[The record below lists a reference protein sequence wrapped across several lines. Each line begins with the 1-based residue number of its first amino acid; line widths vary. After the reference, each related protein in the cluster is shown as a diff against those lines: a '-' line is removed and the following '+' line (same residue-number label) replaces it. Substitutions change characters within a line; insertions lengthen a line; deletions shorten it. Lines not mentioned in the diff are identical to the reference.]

1 MTSTMDKR
9 KIINILHSVYS
20 NHFLGIDH
28 VIPQLPN
35 PKDGYG
41 KGLHH
46 NKKMVTV
53 SKLLGKK
60 REDRSKT
67 ALLDTK

>member
-1 MTSTMDKR
+1 
-9 KIINILHSVYS
+9 
-20 NHFLGIDH
+20 

-46 NKKMVTV
+46 NKKIVIYV
-53 SKLLGKK
+53 KLVH
-60 REDRSKT
+60 EYSISIE
-67 ALLDTK
+67 

>member
-1 MTSTMDKR
+1 
-9 KIINILHSVYS
+9 
-20 NHFLGIDH
+20 

-46 NKKMVTV
+46 NKKMVTA